1 MKSVGPQNQYYFSG
15 ELLLI
20 TASSWLH
27 GATSLAIDV
36 RPGSCSH
43 RVLPRPPKSARCK
56 SLREWLS
63 GLGSVTHREKNENK
77 DKDVT
82 TGTRKEELS
91 LGRLD
96 ALSVVKFL

>member
-1 MKSVGPQNQYYFSG
+1 M
-15 ELLLI
+15 
-20 TASSWLH
+20 
-27 GATSLAIDV
+27 
-36 RPGSCSH
+36 
-43 RVLPRPPKSARCK
+43 
-56 SLREWLS
+56 
-63 GLGSVTHREKNENK
+63 THWEKNENK